1 MQPYFKH
8 HIGEIESTSSDKNY
22 EYRGLTLI
30 NLSIELSGTY
40 KCLVQTDRGSK
51 AMEKE
56 LHVVDISNSSI
67 VFDNHPVQNETYLE
81 CTVTN
86 IFPKPRIHLV

>member
-1 MQPYFKH
+1 M
-8 HIGEIESTSSDKNY
+8 DKNY

-30 NLSIELSGTY
+30 KPSIELSGTY
-40 KCLVQTDRGSK
+40 KCLVQTERDSK

-56 LHVVDISNSSI
+56 LHVVDISNSTI
-67 VFDNHPVQNETYLE
+67 VFENHPVQNETYLE
-81 CTVTN
+81 CSVTN